1 MPCPVLMTGPC
12 SWRDWRGR
20 EGGRE
25 REGEREGGMVPVFS
39 PVHTPIQ
46 TSCVTLKTD
55 LVSVDGQDGGTHKE
69 VKGELEVHH
78 ASPMCS
84 ISYN

>member
-1 MPCPVLMTGPC
+1 ME
-12 SWRDWRGR
+12 RR
-20 EGGRE
+20 EGKKGGRQRENGE
-25 REGEREGGMVPVFS
+25 REGERGIKREGGMVSVLS
-39 PVHTPIQ
+39 PVHTPVQ

-78 ASPMCS
+78 ASSMPYFTS
-84 ISYN
+84 